1 MATEIEFA
9 ERRAR
14 IEELKKFEEEKQK
27 EIEERLEI
35 ERLARIKQRED
46 LERAKKIQIFREKCA
61 ANRRLKSVLMIQKFW
76 RRYVKLKTLRR
87 KIAARIIQK
96 NYKIYRKSAEEREHR
111 LKILSAVKIQNFYRR
126 KKLKIQTRAALK
138 IQFWFKKWHQIRQA
152 KKKLENLKIDEL
164 REIKIKNF
172 SEKVAAVKIQREWR
186 KFALEENKVAKIL
199 GEEPKFTISKKIQ
212 SDILSTNKKTHVQEE
227 TKTTPVSFD
236 QKRPNSKLSIAS
248 PDEKENLIQQS
259 PEKSDQLRT
268 EISPDAK
275 SILFVNRNNDVIVSD
290 PVKSTDTKNKQF
302 QNKLKKIT
310 EDTFIVEKVQENE
323 KTFIVRK
330 VPEEKLSIK
339 ILESQLKIN
348 FGRSKHIP
356 QISPE
361 NTKSEK
367 VETIKDYE
375 LKTLRRGSFIYEIVS
390 QIFLTPR
397 RPICRARQLGMFFV
411 SQCRVSDV
419 IPKR

>member
-27 EIEERLEI
+27 EIEKRLKI

-46 LERAKKIQIFREKCA
+46 LERAKKIEIFRESCA
-61 ANRRLKSVLMIQKFW
+61 ANRRLKSVIIIQKFW
-76 RRYVKLKTLRR
+76 RRYVKLKTVRR

-96 NYKIYRKSAEEREHR
+96 NYKIYRKSAAEREHR

-126 KKLKIQTRAALK
+126 KKLKIQTRAAIK

-152 KKKLENLKIDEL
+152 KKKLKSLKIDAL
-164 REIKIKNF
+164 REIQIKNF
-172 SEKVAAVKIQREWR
+172 SEKVAAVRIQREWR

-199 GEEPKFTISKKIQ
+199 GEEPKFTISKNIQ
-212 SDILSTNKKTHVQEE
+212 SEIVSTNKKTHVQEV
-227 TKTTPVSFD
+227 TKTTSENLN
-236 QKRPNSKLSIAS
+236 QKRPDSKLSSAF
-248 PDEKENLIQQS
+248 PGEKENLMQQS
-259 PEKSDQLRT
+259 PEKPDHLRI
-268 EISPDAK
+268 EISPEAE
-275 SILFVNRNNDVIVSD
+275 SNLIVNKNNDVIVSD

-302 QNKLKKIT
+302 QNESKKFT

-323 KTFIVRK
+323 NTFIVRK
-330 VPEEKLSIK
+330 TPEEKLSIK

-348 FGRSKHIP
+348 FGRSKHVP
-356 QISPE
+356 QISHE

-367 VETIKDYE
+367 VEIIKNYE
-375 LKTLRRGSFIYEIVS
+375 LKTLRRGSFIYEFIS
-390 QIFLTPR
+390 R
-397 RPICRARQLGMFFV
+397 FFTDFRK
-411 SQCRVSDV
+411 SFTSLSKANFDK
-419 IPKR
+419 P